1 MNQTITTLRAQ
12 LQQLASLHQSGVLGQ
27 PAYDSARAK
36 VERQLLDL
44 VLADPAA
51 ASAPDKATTADRT
64 PRAPVRLLASL
75 AAAVLVVASA
85 GYAWTG
91 SPRLAWGPAPLAA
104 AGAEPASPHDSE
116 DMQFAAAVDKLA
128 AKLEAQPDNAEGW
141 AMLARSYSR
150 LGRFAEAVPAY
161 AKAVAQ
167 SGNDAN
173 LLADYADALA
183 VNNDRKIAGEPLK
196 LVERALKLEP
206 DNAKALALAGTAA
219 FDRKDY
225 AGAVRHWERLAQ
237 VAPPDNQFMA
247 QLQGSIAEARE
258 LGGLGPGKA
267 VAALAAAPAP
277 AASMPTAAATA
288 TTGAKPTVRG
298 TVRLAPAM
306 AKLVAPTDT
315 VFIFARAAEGPRMP
329 LAILRKQV
337 KDLPAEYSLDDSLA
351 MSPAARLSLFP
362 KIVVSA
368 RVSKSGQAQPSPGDL
383 SGQSAAV
390 ANNAS
395 GVGVEINEVVKN

>member
-1 MNQTITTLRAQ
+1 MNNTIATLRGQ
-12 LQQLASLHQSGVLGQ
+12 LQQLEGLHKAGALGQ
-27 PAYDSARAK
+27 PAYDSARAQL
-36 VERQLLDL
+36 ERQLLDH
-44 VLADPAA
+44 VLAEPGALAA
-51 ASAPDKATTADRT
+51 AGDATPPDNAPRPST
-64 PRAPVRLLASL
+64 RLLATL
-75 AAAVLVVASA
+75 AAAVLVVAGA

-91 SPRLAWGPAPLAA
+91 SPGLAWGTVPSASSSAD
-104 AGAEPASPHDSE
+104 PASPHDSE

-128 AKLEAQPDNAEGW
+128 AKLAAQPDNADGW

-150 LGRFAEAVPAY
+150 LGRFADAVPAY
-161 AKAVAQ
+161 AKAVEQ

-183 VNNDRKIAGEPLK
+183 VNNSRQIQGEPLK

-225 AGAVRHWERLAQ
+225 AGAVRYWERLAQ
-237 VAPPDNQFMA
+237 VAPPENQFMA
-247 QLQGSIAEARE
+247 QLQSSIAEARE
-258 LGGLGPGKA
+258 LGGLGPA
-267 VAALAAAPAP
+267 TANPAQAAAPRAAAAAPP
-277 AASMPTAAATA
+277 AAAGGNAA
-288 TTGAKPTVRG
+288 VRG
-298 TVRLAPAM
+298 TVRLAPAI
-306 AKLVAPTDT
+306 AKLAAPTDT

-337 KDLPAEYSLDDSLA
+337 KDLPVEFSLDDSLA

-362 KIVVSA
+362 KIVISA

-395 GVGVEINEVVKN
+395 GVGVEINEVIKN